1 VLRNNRVTT
10 LLLFAVAIAIPAGAQ
25 QRGQYLSGLFA
36 VNSGV
41 MPDPGFSY
49 ANAFYYSSSDRLK
62 GPDGGP
68 VTVNGQFAIFVD
80 NNVFMYVYK
89 PKILGGNI
97 ESVADIT
104 VANSS
109 LAASLFAFGKPVNG
123 GGGGLANSYFVPFQ
137 IGWHLKRLDIQSGYA
152 LFAPTG
158 RYTAGAS
165 NNTGTGYWSNAI
177 QTGATMYLTAN
188 KATSLNAFDIYTW
201 NTKQDGTNITY
212 GQNNSLDYSLMQV
225 LPLDREK
232 YLLQFGVAGYGQWQ
246 TFGTSGVPLAVA
258 NSRYGVNAT
267 GFSANL
273 VAPAKKLFVG
283 ASAFWE
289 WGAYTTREGKTLMI
303 SAIFKL

>member
-1 VLRNNRVTT
+1 VLRNNRVPA
-10 LLLFAVAIAIPAGAQ
+10 LLLLALTIAIPAGAQ
-25 QRGQYLSGLFA
+25 QRGQYLSGIFA

-41 MPDPGFSY
+41 MPDPGFTY
-49 ANAFYYSSSDRLK
+49 ANIFYYSSSDRLK

-68 VTVNGQFAIFVD
+68 ITVNGQFAILAD
-80 NNVFMYVYK
+80 NNVFIYVYK

-97 ESVADIT
+97 ESMVDLP
-104 VANSS
+104 VANGS
-109 LAASLFAFGKPVNG
+109 LSASLFAFGKPVNG
-123 GGGGLANSYFVPFQ
+123 GGGGLANIYFAPFQ
-137 IGWHLKRLDIQSGYA
+137 IGWHLKRLDIQTGYA
-152 LFAPTG
+152 IFAPTG

-165 NNTGTGYWSNAI
+165 NNVGTGYWSNAI

-212 GQNNSLDYSLMQV
+212 GQNNSLDYSLMQI

-232 YLLQFGVAGYGQWQ
+232 YMLQFGVAGYGQWQ
-246 TFGTSGVPLAVA
+246 TFGTSGVPLIVA

-273 VAPAKKLFVG
+273 VAPAKKLVVG

-289 WGAYTTREGKTLMI
+289 WGAYTTREGKVLMI
-303 SAIFKL
+303 SAVFKL